1 MTRLDR
7 VLKLLDK
14 YDDLAACH
22 FESKEYLVGHDILM
36 RLRAEKEKLT
46 QELIKHGCRRK
57 N

>member
-7 VLKLLDK
+7 LLDLLNA
-14 YDDLAACH
+14 YDNLAACH

-36 RLRAEKEKLT
+36 RLREEKEKIT